1 MDGMQ
6 RDSRLQLETLLD
18 SKLCLRGRRSVRVIY
33 SVMVT
38 FRTKLA
44 VLVAMLACALS
55 ATVGDA
61 TPNLELRD
69 LQGGKHMLADYH
81 GKPVV
86 LNFWATWCV
95 PCAAEMPLLSE
106 MQNRYKDKVLFIAA
120 SVDEDDVKPEIAA
133 FIKKHKGDALTVM
146 TGPTLDSLH
155 DFGLA
160 PAMPGT
166 VFIDAEG
173 NIVDRV
179 SGALKRP
186 DLEQRLRKLT
196 GEQAV
201 KQSQPSAPNAEPSF
215 DDREWLRQHYAGILD
230 QLMPMTAESGWYLS
244 YRSRR
249 SLYTEVLEYGFF
261 IGHEPRVNE
270 PGLQEF
276 LSAHVYMADT
286 VSIYDQLM
294 KMHQAKPDESGESI
308 QRKLKV
314 KTWTLTEKTCPAIQE
329 QFSKFKKVNIQTPAF
344 DEIAIHPLIHQFHI
358 ETGVGNMD
366 IELDGSDQSLVL
378 WALETRK
385 ALEACATSSGPTR
398 P

>member
-1 MDGMQ
+1 MLYIGVMA
-6 RDSRLQLETLLD
+6 TL
-18 SKLCLRGRRSVRVIY
+18 
-33 SVMVT
+33 
-38 FRTKLA
+38 RTKLA
-44 VLVAMLACALS
+44 VFVAMLACALS
-55 ATVGDA
+55 AAAGDA
-61 TPNLELRD
+61 APSLDLRD
-69 LQGGKHMLADYH
+69 LQGAKHALADYH

-106 MQNRYKDKVLFIAA
+106 MQNRYKDKALFLAV
-120 SVDEDDVKPEIAA
+120 SVDDEDVKPEIAA

-146 TGPTLDSLH
+146 TGASLDSLH

-173 NIVDRV
+173 KIVDRV

-186 DLEQRLRKLT
+186 DLEQRLRKL
-196 GEQAV
+196 AV
-201 KQSQPSAPNAEPSF
+201 NQSQPSAPTAEPSF
-215 DDREWLRQHYAGILD
+215 GDREWLRQHYGGILD
-230 QLMPMTAESGWYLS
+230 ELVPMRAPGGLYLS

-261 IGHEPRVNE
+261 LGYEPRVNE
-270 PGLQEF
+270 PGLKEF
-276 LSAHVYMADT
+276 LTAHVYLADT

-294 KMHQAKPDESGESI
+294 KMHQAKPDESAEST

-329 QFSKFKKVNIQTPAF
+329 QFSKFKKLNIQPPSF
-344 DEIAIHPLIHQFHI
+344 DEIALHPLIHQFHI
-358 ETGVGNMD
+358 EAGVGSMD
-366 IELDGSDQSLVL
+366 IELDGSDQPLVP

-385 ALEACATSSGPTR
+385 ALESCASSSAVR
-398 P
+398 N